1 MVHCIK
7 KKNTTASFNH
17 LSQMPA
23 SIWISW
29 GKFSDRWVDNAEK
42 DSAKQSIR
50 ALLLLS
56 NHNCAFFFF
65 LILRTKQTKPNKFCR
80 CSFSYRH
87 APAKALQ
94 SLLNWGCQKKECNL
108 IHGMYKFT
116 SPSISLSPCENGVK
130 WTLRSRVYSVWLE
143 NLSCDCWQSSS
154 DASYLYRAGDFMA
167 LAPLP
172 RFRCDQ
178 PQTKCTS

>member
-1 MVHCIK
+1 MLEATWYIALK

-56 NHNCAFFFF
+56 NHNCASFFFNLKNKTNKQSPTNFAGVLSAIGTLQPKLFSPYWTEDVRRKNVILFTVCTNLLPPQF
-65 LILRTKQTKPNKFCR
+65 LWVPVRTVLSELSGP
-80 CSFSYRH
+80 
-87 APAKALQ
+87 
-94 SLLNWGCQKKECNL
+94 E
-108 IHGMYKFT
+108 FT
-116 SPSISLSPCENGVK
+116 LFG
-130 WTLRSRVYSVWLE
+130 
-143 NLSCDCWQSSS
+143 
-154 DASYLYRAGDFMA
+154 
-167 LAPLP
+167 
-172 RFRCDQ
+172 
-178 PQTKCTS
+178 